1 MNLLKEYRKEQRL
14 NQQEM
19 ANLLNLNINTYR
31 GYELGKRKVPYNVLA
46 RFLETRGEEDDIKL
60 SKILKEIEE

>member
-1 MNLLKEYRKEQRL
+1 MLKEYRKEQRL

-19 ANLLNLNINTYR
+19 ADLLNLNINTYR
-31 GYELGKRKVPYNVLA
+31 NYELGKRTVPYRVLA
-46 RFLETRGEEDDIKL
+46 RFLETRDNEDDIKL

>member
-1 MNLLKEYRKEQRL
+1 
-14 NQQEM
+14 M